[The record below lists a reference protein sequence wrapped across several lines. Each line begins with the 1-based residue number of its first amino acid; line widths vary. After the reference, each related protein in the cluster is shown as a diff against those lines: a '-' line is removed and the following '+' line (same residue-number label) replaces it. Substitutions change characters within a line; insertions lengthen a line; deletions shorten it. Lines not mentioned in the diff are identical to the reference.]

1 MLSPHHAVKF
11 AMCSRS
17 RTLKAG
23 LHIPVVWYTPGPWSD
38 RIRKSKPSLCISTM
52 KPDFDSCF
60 DQWLDVVVDQGL
72 LHDYHSPTLL
82 LPVTI
87 HQKRPGPTTMTKPT
101 RSQSTR
107 KTKRK
112 QCCADGCTNFAQL
125 RGMCKAHGGIS
136 KCRVHGCTHRTLSKG
151 VCFKHGGGK
160 HCTVPHC
167 HRSVQQRGFCHR
179 HHAHTK
185 VNCN

>member
-1 MLSPHHAVKF
+1 M
-11 AMCSRS
+11 
-17 RTLKAG
+17 
-23 LHIPVVWYTPGPWSD
+23 IN
-38 RIRKSKPSLCISTM
+38 
-52 KPDFDSCF
+52 DFDSAF
-60 DQWLDVVVDQGL
+60 DLWLEVFVDL
-72 LHDYHSPTLL
+72 NLFEDYHSPTLL
-82 LPVTI
+82 PRLPAGYARRLHRPPGQPPVDKSSTKKKTTSP
-87 HQKRPGPTTMTKPT
+87 KRRRRRCGME
-101 RSQSTR
+101 
-107 KTKRK
+107 
-112 QCCADGCTNFAQL
+112 GCTNFAQL